1 MLEQVYIQ
9 QQILGKN
16 AIVVLRTIG
25 DSPASKAGLL
35 TGDIITKVDDQEYT
49 GEQLNEAVKK
59 MKGVAGTTVKITV
72 LRDSK
77 EIELLYN
84 YKKDVLDYKFH
95 PFIWD
100 VGGKYVYPTDKAKR
114 QYQYRRGF
122 EDCFEEEPNVP
133 YRSVL

>member
-1 MLEQVYIQ
+1 MISYVWLK
-9 QQILGKN
+9 L
-16 AIVVLRTIG
+16 LRTDVVIPIHY
-25 DSPASKAGLL
+25 DVWTNFKA
-35 TGDIITKVDDQEYT
+35 DP
-49 GEQLNEAVKK
+49 
-59 MKGVAGTTVKITV
+59 
-72 LRDSK
+72 K

-114 QYQYRRGF
+114 QYHYRRGF

-133 YRSVL
+133 YRSVFIRRGNEYVERNC